1 MHISKY
7 FELLRFYITEKIEK
21 VDKSLK
27 NTVSGEVRTIVS
39 SLLSAL
45 FSLFISTEFINE
57 NGILWALLKIA
68 IVIVSFF
75 VFYFLFSRLSRH
87 FLTKKEIKK
96 SDNKE
101 LTDSQR
107 DIIIDKFDHIGCD
120 GVLLA
125 RDFLNKYKNDSLTV
139 NEQHFALIEAFYY
152 CKKSIDVTIT
162 IIDYSK
168 HCVNSE
174 NNRTGISLY
183 RLINVYKMLEELHEE
198 INNNIVSCNIHK
210 KDELH
215 TELEEYSDKIKKI
228 GKFVNP
234 FINPK
239 PKKANQEG

>member
-7 FELLRFYITEKIEK
+7 FELLRFYITEKIDK

-75 VFYFLFSRLSRH
+75 VFYFLFSQLSRH
-87 FLTKKEIKK
+87 FLTIKEIKK

-107 DIIIDKFDHIGCD
+107 EIIIDKFDHIGCD

-152 CKKSIDVTIT
+152 CKKSIDVTTT

-168 HCVNSE
+168 LCVNSE

-183 RLINVYKMLEELHEE
+183 RLINVYKMLEELHKE
-198 INNNIVSCNIHK
+198 INDNITMCDIAK
-210 KDELH
+210 KDELIS
-215 TELEEYSDKIKKI
+215 EINEYSTRITEI
-228 GKFVNP
+228 GEFVSP
-234 FINPK
+234 YTDTESK
-239 PKKANQEG
+239 ETK